1 MQEREK
7 FGSRLGFIL
16 ISAGCAIGLG
26 NVWRFPYI
34 TGEYGGGAFVLV
46 YLIFLLIL
54 GLPIMTMEFAVGRG
68 SQKGIAQSFNALEPK
83 GTRWHGYKWVALA
96 GNLLLMMFYTVVTG
110 WFLNYVVK
118 MASGQFVNASSETTA
133 AAFSSMLG
141 NTGELTF
148 WAFLV
153 IVLAALVCSLGVNKG
168 VERITRVMMIGLF
181 ALILILVVRSVTL
194 GEGALEGIAFYLQP
208 DFSKIFCDPGTAAE
222 ALYAAMGQ
230 SFFTL
235 SIGIGSMSIFGS
247 YIGKDR
253 SLFGEAVTVGVLDTS
268 VALLAGLIIFPACFA
283 FGVEPG
289 SGAGLAFITLPNI
302 FEQMPLGQL
311 WGALFFLFMACAA
324 LSTVIAVFENIIA
337 FGMDQWGWSRKKS
350 TTVTCLAMLVLS
362 LPAIFGMNPALGSY
376 LPIGGTVDGLEDFI
390 VSNNILPLGSL
401 IFVLFCV
408 RKNGWGWKNFLEEA
422 NTGSGLK
429 FPAWLFNW
437 MRFGVPVLVI
447 VILIAGWIPTIQG
460 LIG

>member
-1 MQEREK
+1 MKERER

-34 TGEYGGGAFVLV
+34 TGEYGGGAFVLL
-46 YLIFLLIL
+46 YLIFLVIL
-54 GLPIMTMEFAVGRG
+54 GLPIMTMEFATGRA
-68 SQKGIAQSFNALEPK
+68 SQKGIAKSFDELEPK
-83 GTRWHGYKWVALA
+83 GSRWHAYKWIALA
-96 GNLLLMMFYTVVTG
+96 GNYLLMMFYTVVAG
-110 WFLNYVVK
+110 WFLNYAVK
-118 MASGQFVNASSETTA
+118 MAQGQFVGATAESSA
-133 AAFSSMLG
+133 AAFTAMLG

-153 IVLAALVCSLGVNKG
+153 IIIGAVVCSLGVQKG
-168 VERITRVMMIGLF
+168 IERVTRVMMVGLF
-181 ALILILVVRSVTL
+181 ALILLLVVRSVSL
-194 GEGALEGIAFYLQP
+194 GEGALEGIVFYLKP
-208 DFSKIFCDPGTAAE
+208 DFSKIFCDPATAAD
-222 ALYAAMGQ
+222 AVYAAMGQ

-253 SLFGEAVTVGVLDTS
+253 SLFGEAATVGVLDTA

-289 SGAGLAFITLPNI
+289 SGAGLAFITLPNV

-311 WGALFFLFMACAA
+311 WGTLFFLFMACAA

-350 TTVTCLAMLVLS
+350 SAVTGIAMLFLA
-362 LPAIFGMNPALGSY
+362 LPAIIGMNPALGSY

-390 VSNNILPLGSL
+390 VSNNILPIGSMV
-401 IFVLFCV
+401 FVLFCV
-408 RKNGWGWKNFLEEA
+408 SKKGWGWNNFLKEA
-422 NTGSGLK
+422 NTGNGLK
-429 FPAWLFNW
+429 FPVWLYTW
-437 MRFGVPVLVI
+437 MRFGVPALTI
-447 VILIAGWIPTIQG
+447 IILIAGWIPVIQG

>member
-54 GLPIMTMEFAVGRG
+54 GIPIMTMEFAVGRG
-68 SQKGIAQSFNALEPK
+68 SQKGIAQSFNTLEPPK
-83 GTRWHGYKWVALA
+83 TRWHGYKWIALA

-118 MASGQFVNASSETTA
+118 MASGQFVNASSQDTA
-133 AAFSSMLG
+133 QVFSSMLG

-168 VERITRVMMIGLF
+168 VERITRVMMLGLF
-181 ALILILVVRSVTL
+181 ALILLLVVRSVTL
-194 GEGALEGIAFYLQP
+194 GEGALQGIAFYLQP
-208 DFSKIFCDPGTAAE
+208 DFSKIFCDPATAGE

-283 FGVEPG
+283 FGVEPD

-350 TTVTCLAMLVLS
+350 TTVTALAMLVLS

-376 LPIGGTVDGLEDFI
+376 LPIGGTIDGLEDFI

-408 RKNGWGWKNFLEEA
+408 RKNGWGWKNFLAEA
-422 NTGSGLK
+422 NTGEGLK
-429 FPAWLFNW
+429 FPAWLYHW
-437 MRFGVPVLVI
+437 MRIGVPALVVI
-447 VILIAGWIPTIQG
+447 ILIAGWIPTIQG
-460 LIG
+460 LLG